1 MAKTRSRSEEVRSLT
16 HVELEL
22 MTIVWRLGEASVA
35 EVIASLPRER
45 ELAYTSVSTI
55 LRILESKGV
64 LEARREGRGHIYVP
78 VLSRNAYEARA
89 VQDVVTRVFEG
100 APVALVRQLVDN
112 VELSAEDLREIRKL
126 LARIEEPK

>member
-1 MAKTRSRSEEVRSLT
+1 MAKTRSRGEEVRSLT

-126 LARIEEPK
+126 LARIKESK

>member
-1 MAKTRSRSEEVRSLT
+1 MAKTRSRSEEVRRLT
-16 HVELEL
+16 DVELEL

-35 EVIASLPRER
+35 EVIAALPRER

-78 VLSRNAYEARA
+78 VLSRNAYEASA

-112 VELSAEDLREIRKL
+112 VDLSAEDLREIRKL
-126 LARIEEPK
+126 LARIKEPK